1 MQERKVDTAVLLAEL
16 EKEKE
21 MNQFKSNRA
30 KNHWALLR
38 IYYGPQNFINA
49 IQMVHKET
57 EQTNVSGVHNT
68 GQLNAIKE
76 MLKDDL

>member
-38 IYYGPQNFINA
+38 IYYGP
-49 IQMVHKET
+49 
-57 EQTNVSGVHNT
+57 
-68 GQLNAIKE
+68 
-76 MLKDDL
+76 

>member
-1 MQERKVDTAVLLAEL
+1 MQEKKVDTVELLAEL

-49 IQMVHKET
+49 IQMFHKEAEENT
-57 EQTNVSGVHNT
+57 VGGVH
-68 GQLNAIKE
+68 
-76 MLKDDL
+76 